1 MTRLVFITSKASRS
15 RISSRA
21 FADYVEEDASMP
33 NQLASTPW
41 TSSTG
46 SGTVSEAD
54 DEKGGPESHR
64 RVAKRANVRTTFF
77 VSPST
82 LLSSE
87 CPLVRAD
94 GPFEPNCFASPIYEG
109 TRARQNALI
118 SSLFVPRHRPQRW
131 TSNVM
136 VTTGETSGK
145 GAESVLS
152 PWRRR

>member
-54 DEKGGPESHR
+54 EKGGPESHR
-64 RVAKRANVRTTFF
+64 RWRRERTCERLFSF
-77 VSPST
+77 RLRPYV
-82 LLSSE
+82 SSE

-94 GPFEPNCFASPIYEG
+94 GPFEPNCFASPTYEG

-118 SSLFVPRHRPQRW
+118 YPRSLFRAIVRNDGRA
-131 TSNVM
+131 T
-136 VTTGETSGK
+136 
-145 GAESVLS
+145 
-152 PWRRR
+152 

>member
-41 TSSTG
+41 TSSIG

-54 DEKGGPESHR
+54 EKGGPSKGGEESE
-64 RVAKRANVRTTFF
+64 RANDFF
-77 VSPST
+77 RFASDLTYPRSVH
-82 LLSSE
+82 
-87 CPLVRAD
+87 VRAD
-94 GPFEPNCFASPIYEG
+94 GPFEPNCFASPTYEG

>member
-1 MTRLVFITSKASRS
+1 MPITSRKMHRCLTNSPPPPGRQASGVEPCRK
-15 RISSRA
+15 RTKKGAPRA
-21 FADYVEEDASMP
+21 IEGWRRERTCERLFSFRLRPYV
-33 NQLASTPW
+33 
-41 TSSTG
+41 
-46 SGTVSEAD
+46 
-54 DEKGGPESHR
+54 
-64 RVAKRANVRTTFF
+64 
-77 VSPST
+77 
-82 LLSSE
+82 SSE

-94 GPFEPNCFASPIYEG
+94 GPFEPNCFASPTYEG

>member
-54 DEKGGPESHR
+54 EKGGPSKGGEESE
-64 RVAKRANVRTTFF
+64 RANDFF
-77 VSPST
+77 
-82 LLSSE
+82 
-87 CPLVRAD
+87 R
-94 GPFEPNCFASPIYEG
+94 FASDLMYPRSVHSSG
-109 TRARQNALI
+109 RMVHSSLTVSQVPLTRALARAKMPLFPR
-118 SSLFVPRHRPQRW
+118 SLFRAIVRNDGRA
-131 TSNVM
+131 T
-136 VTTGETSGK
+136 
-145 GAESVLS
+145 
-152 PWRRR
+152 